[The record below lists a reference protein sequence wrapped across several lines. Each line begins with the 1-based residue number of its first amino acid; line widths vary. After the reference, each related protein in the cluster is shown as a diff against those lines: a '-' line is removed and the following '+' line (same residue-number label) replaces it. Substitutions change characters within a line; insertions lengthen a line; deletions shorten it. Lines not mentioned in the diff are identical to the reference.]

1 MICWFTYI
9 FFPESSL
16 DWTYL
21 ISLVKA
27 STTSQ
32 DLNSTGH
39 KFCFLLCQAGKAP
52 RPRNLFAE
60 KKAPETQRDLES
72 TSSFVACSSGGGII
86 IFGLRQADREAG
98 KQGAG
103 SLAPRQLLAFPPR
116 PGLPG
121 QNSSLAPALPCRLHR
136 KPQWQ
141 LWHLRPSTRPL
152 ALANIFPT
160 LAAWVTHFPFNK
172 HAGVLWI

>member
-1 MICWFTYI
+1 MICWFTHVFF

-21 ISLVKA
+21 ISLLTA

-52 RPRNLFAE
+52 RPSNLFAE
-60 KKAPETQRDLES
+60 SKAPETQRDLES
-72 TSSFVACSSGGGII
+72 TSSFVACSSGGGGGEVGVMI
-86 IFGLRQADREAG
+86 IFGLRQTGREAG
-98 KQGAG
+98 KQGTG
-103 SLAPRQLLAFPPR
+103 SLAPLQLLAFPPR

-121 QNSSLAPALPCRLHR
+121 QNSSLAPAPTCSLHR
-136 KPQWQ
+136 RPQV
-141 LWHLRPSTRPL
+141 T
-152 ALANIFPT
+152 ALASQTIYEAPCSCP
-160 LAAWVTHFPFNK
+160 HFPP
-172 HAGVLWI
+172 L